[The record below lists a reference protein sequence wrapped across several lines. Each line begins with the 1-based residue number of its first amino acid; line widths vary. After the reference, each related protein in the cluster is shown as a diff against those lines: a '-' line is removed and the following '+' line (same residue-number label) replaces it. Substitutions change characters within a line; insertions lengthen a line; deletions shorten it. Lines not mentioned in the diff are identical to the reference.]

1 LVLELD
7 DEDDGVGVLTG
18 QSYFLPLCLCSLY
31 VSPLIL
37 LFFAWFLFASLVLP
51 VFLIVCL
58 VMELDE
64 EDNSEGVLT
73 GQS

>member
-1 LVLELD
+1 
-7 DEDDGVGVLTG
+7 
-18 QSYFLPLCLCSLY
+18 LY

-58 VMELDE
+58 VMELDD

>member
-7 DEDDGVGVLTG
+7 DEDDGIGVLTG
-18 QSYFLPLCLCSLY
+18 QSYFLLINLSSLC

-37 LFFAWFLFASLVLP
+37 LFFAWFLFVFLVLL
-51 VFLIVCL
+51 VFLSVCL
-58 VMELDE
+58 VMELDD
-64 EDNSEGVLT
+64 EDNGEGVLT

>member
-7 DEDDGVGVLTG
+7 DENNGIGVLTG
-18 QSYFLPLCLCSLY
+18 QSYFLPLYLCSLC

-37 LFFAWFLFASLVLP
+37 LFFAWFLFACPVLP

-58 VMELDE
+58 VMLMT
-64 EDNSEGVLT
+64 N
-73 GQS
+73 